1 MPGRRPWKVDCAVG
15 STAGNVAVV
24 VVSLFGHEDGV
35 ERTAGDP
42 GVGGTSAVAAPRS
55 WFGNLPMGQRAAEF
69 LGVV

>member
-15 STAGNVAVV
+15 STASNVAVV

-42 GVGGTSAVAAPRS
+42 GVDKASALATPRS
-55 WFGNLPMGQRAAEF
+55 CFGNLTRGQRAAEF
-69 LGVV
+69 SGAV